1 MSYQWKNN
9 LACQATY
16 KILSGRNKMDQ
27 FDPEDYSLAE
37 AGELKLR
44 DLRFRITSTDAF
56 DGFEAKQTALLF
68 FKALRDDYS
77 PKKENREITSNQF
90 VLTLVEL
97 FRSDEKTLT
106 DLAATVDEFCKFED
120 EF

>member
-1 MSYQWKNN
+1 MSYDWKNN

-16 KILSGRNKMDQ
+16 RILSGRNKMDQ
-27 FDPEDYSLAE
+27 FDPEDHPIGE
-37 AGELKLR
+37 AGSVKLK

-56 DGFEAKQTALLF
+56 DGFEARQTALLF

-77 PKKENREITSNQF
+77 PQKENREMTSNQF
-90 VLTLVEL
+90 ILALVEL
-97 FRSDEKTLT
+97 FESDEKNLT
-106 DLAATVDEFCKFED
+106 DLAATVDNFCKFED